1 MRFYEHESKTLFA
14 RHGLPLGRRGLAR
27 SAAEAARVAS
37 EIGGPVVLKSQVLS
51 GGRMKAGAVRF
62 AETPEEAREKA
73 MDLVDIISNELVR
86 TVETSRIERRPEEE
100 NDGSKKD

>member
-62 AETPEEAREKA
+62 AETPEEASQRFDEILPIVVNGQRA
-73 MDLVDIISNELVR
+73 ESVNTTAFIARN
-86 TVETSRIERRPEEE
+86 RR
-100 NDGSKKD
+100 GQVQ